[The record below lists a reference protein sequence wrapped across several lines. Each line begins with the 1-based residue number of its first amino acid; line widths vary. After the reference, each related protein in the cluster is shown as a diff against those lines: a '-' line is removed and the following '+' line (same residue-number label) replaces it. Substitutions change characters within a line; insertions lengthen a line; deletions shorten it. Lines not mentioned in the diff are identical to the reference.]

1 VNDSYSEYK
10 EHFGHQV
17 LVDLYYST
25 KLYSGQKVEKINEIF
40 DEKALEALR
49 QKHVLEFCEENKN
62 SFNQNEDVTF
72 KIRVKNVS
80 KITVNVFQINS
91 ESYYK
96 KNKNEIPSNI
106 ELEGLVPAETQVLN
120 LSDNPI

>member
-1 VNDSYSEYK
+1 MNNSHNEYK
-10 EHFGHQV
+10 QHFQKQV

-40 DEKALEALR
+40 DEKALEKLR
-49 QKHVLEFCEENKN
+49 KKSVLEFCESNKN
-62 SFNQNEDVTF
+62 SFNQNEDISF